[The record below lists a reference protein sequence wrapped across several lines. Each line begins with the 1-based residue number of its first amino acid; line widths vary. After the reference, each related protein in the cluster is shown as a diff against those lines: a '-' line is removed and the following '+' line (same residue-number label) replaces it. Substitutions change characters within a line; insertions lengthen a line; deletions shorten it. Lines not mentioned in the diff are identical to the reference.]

1 MTSPDVIDAAALAR
15 LAAWFSPACPVG
27 AFSYSHG
34 LERLCEDGALSCR
47 QDAEAAIA
55 LALTDGSGRTDAIL
69 LAETWRAQTDGRSVE
84 PVRQLGLAL
93 APSAE
98 RWQESVR
105 QGNAFAAVIDGA
117 WPLYFALAD
126 HGDLPYPVAVGL
138 AGAGHGVPLRPLVH
152 GFLMAFAANLI
163 SAAVRLVPLGQ
174 TDGQRLTARLS
185 DLAASLTEE
194 ACTADLE
201 VIGGAALGLD
211 LASMRHECQEVR
223 LYRS

>member
-1 MTSPDVIDAAALAR
+1 MSGGEVIDAAALAR

-34 LERLCEDGALSCR
+34 LERLCEDGALANR
-47 QDAEAAIA
+47 QDAETAIA

-84 PVRQLGLAL
+84 PLRQLSLAL
-93 APSAE
+93 APTAE

-117 WPLYFALAD
+117 WPLGVPLAGR
-126 HGDLPYPVAVGL
+126 GDLPYPVAVGL

-185 DLAASLTEE
+185 DLADTLTQE
-194 ACTADLE
+194 ACAADLDD
-201 VIGGAALGLD
+201 IGGAALGLD